1 MAEANNPQVVNLLE
15 YNEEDG
21 IPYLVLEF
29 VAGEGLSRL
38 LSGTGAAR

>member
-21 IPYLVLEF
+21 IPLP
-29 VAGEGLSRL
+29 GPGIRCK
-38 LSGTGAAR
+38 